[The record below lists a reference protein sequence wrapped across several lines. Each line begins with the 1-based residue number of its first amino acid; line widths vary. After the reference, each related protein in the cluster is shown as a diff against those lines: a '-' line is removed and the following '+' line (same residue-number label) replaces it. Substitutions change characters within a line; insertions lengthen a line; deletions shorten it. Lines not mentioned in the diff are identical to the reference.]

1 MSLSEAEVERLSG
14 EVGAISSGKTLL
26 AKPALEGLLELI
38 RALRDIPA
46 VDAAELL
53 RTWVDKVQSPT
64 IQKVV
69 HPLQFHV
76 NIC

>member
-14 EVGAISSGKTLL
+14 EVGAVSSGKTLL

-38 RALRDIPA
+38 RDERYSR

-53 RTWVDKVQSPT
+53 RRWVDKVQSPT